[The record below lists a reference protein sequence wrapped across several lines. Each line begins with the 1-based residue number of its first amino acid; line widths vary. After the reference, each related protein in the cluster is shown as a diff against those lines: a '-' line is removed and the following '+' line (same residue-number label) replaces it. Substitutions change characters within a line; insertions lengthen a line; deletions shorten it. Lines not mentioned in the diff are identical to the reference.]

1 MNWTVLDIAV
11 KNELDDIVAL
21 LLAYG
26 GNINLQNHVS
36 IKLISYLMSKF
47 PLYSLVGLH
56 CIVPQ

>member
-36 IKLISYLMSKF
+36 INIVGADIISN
-47 PLYSLVGLH
+47 V
-56 CIVPQ
+56 